1 MKDAWLLPGCH
12 KYVGLPPWVKL
23 GEGNLFLDELDED
36 DAVAEY
42 WADYVFGEGLRSPG
56 EHRSVFVGR
65 HISCGCGEKE
75 PGFL

>member
-23 GEGNLFLDELDED
+23 GEGNLFMDELDED

-42 WADYVFGEGLRSPG
+42 WADYVFGEGLHSPG
-56 EHRSVFVGR
+56 EHRSGDAGLVVGGKR
-65 HISCGCGEKE
+65 ESLISC
-75 PGFL
+75 